1 MEPVGPTSDRRAR
14 DTNGTPDTHGAVW
27 GGVPLVDL
35 DAMRAGTESERRA
48 CIDALCDAF
57 ERLGFVRL
65 LGHGVAPELLDRVD
79 HAFRRFF
86 DLDDAARLACAGISG
101 GQRGYTPFGV
111 EHAKDR
117 ARPDLKAFFH
127 VGQPAPVGP
136 EAHVVPPNV
145 FPDEPAELEGAA
157 LELYAVL
164 ERSAVLV
171 LAALE
176 EGLDLP
182 SDSLVDMIRGG
193 NSILRALDYP
203 ALSAADFAAEVRADG
218 LPDGRVIRAA
228 AHEDINLVTLLPA
241 SAEPGLEILTR
252 RGAGRE
258 ACWQPVRTGR
268 GEIVAD
274 VGDML
279 ARLTGGR
286 LPATTHRV
294 VVDRAAATRRR
305 TAFPFFAHPRPECDL
320 AVRPEF
326 LSPGEAAAWPPITAG
341 AFLAE
346 RLAEIGLL
354 PRD

>member
-1 MEPVGPTSDRRAR
+1 MEPVEQTSAPR
-14 DTNGTPDTHGAVW
+14 TPESHTTQGAAW
-27 GGVPLVDL
+27 DGVPLVDL

-48 CIDALCDAF
+48 CCDALCDAF

-65 LGHGVAPELLDRVD
+65 LGHGVSPELLDRVD
-79 HAFRRFF
+79 DAFRHFF
-86 DLDDAARLACAGISG
+86 DLDDESRLACAGIAG

-117 ARPDLKAFFH
+117 TRPDLKAFYH
-127 VGQPAPVGP
+127 VGQPKPLGP
-136 EAHVVPPNV
+136 ESHAVPPNV
-145 FPDEPAELEGAA
+145 FPRELPELEGAA
-157 LELYAVL
+157 LELYAMLEDAAALVL
-164 ERSAVLV
+164 EG
-171 LAALE
+171 LE
-176 EGLDLP
+176 SGLDLLAG
-182 SDSLVDMIRGG
+182 SLVDMIRGG

-203 ALSAADFAAEVRADG
+203 ALSSAEFTAEVRADG

-241 SAEPGLEILTR
+241 SPEPGLEILTGPR
-252 RGAGRE
+252 EGRPP
-258 ACWQPVRTGR
+258 CWQPVRTRR

-286 LPATTHRV
+286 LHATTHRV
-294 VVDRAAATRRR
+294 VVDRPTATRRR

-320 AVRPEF
+320 AVRPAF
-326 LSPGEAAAWPPITAG
+326 LSPGMPAPWPPITAG

-354 PRD
+354 PGD